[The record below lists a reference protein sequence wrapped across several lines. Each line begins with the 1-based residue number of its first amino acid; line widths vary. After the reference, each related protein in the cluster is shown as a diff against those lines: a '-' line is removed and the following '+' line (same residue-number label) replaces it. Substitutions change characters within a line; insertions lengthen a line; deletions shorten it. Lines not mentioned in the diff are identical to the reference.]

1 MTPRERLA
9 HEIRGAI
16 LALEDLATHVE
27 TPGYGPGDAERD
39 IEAIEAGDLGS
50 VRMAL
55 EIFID
60 EVEEVAP

>member
-9 HEIRGAI
+9 HEIRGVI

-39 IEAIEAGDLGS
+39 IEAIEAGDIPS

-55 EIFID
+55 LTYLR
-60 EVEEVAP
+60 EVAP